1 MPLTTSGKVSVS
13 NIQIIDHQIIITG
26 VNLNSVVNFQV
37 KDGSTLTST
46 QIESKTNTKLVA
58 NTLSNITFA
67 AGKLLDF
74 VLSDASAASTFVVN
88 FSLCDAVFNGR
99 GFDCSITAQEGDVL
113 TFNSSNHKWEPRALN
128 LSGLQYR
135 GTWDATDV
143 AGFPSGA
150 VGGDYYIVNVE
161 TTGGGTHYNIGDWI
175 VYSTALGTFEH
186 VRNSVSKQ
194 EGDYSL
200 TQLSDVDLS
209 SPAPTNGMV
218 LKYNSA
224 TSTWIPGTVTAG
236 GSGTVT
242 TVSVTP
248 PLIVATATTT
258 PALSISQAST
268 STNGYLSSADWNTF
282 NTKEAALPTGGTA
295 AQYLRGDKTLATLN
309 TSVVPESGALYFT
322 EARARATLITGFDNT
337 LVGAIAA
344 GDSIVQAFGK
354 TQNQINTLSGGGSNY
369 LVKNSTDTLSG
380 AVTLT
385 GTVDATSLGDI
396 KVNGTPF
403 GLTSAVSQSYVN
415 TAVATKLDKTAGGTV
430 AGSVSLDTD
439 LKMKGSTSANYITVR
454 AHATSGAYNFVL
466 PSSGGTNGYVL
477 STDGA
482 GNTSWIAAGGG
493 GGAVSSVNTQTGAV
507 VLTTDNIAQGST
519 NLYYTNANAL
529 GTTITAPTLTNS
541 TIATSD
547 TIQVAF
553 GKLQAQLNNVVSQT
567 LTGLAAG
574 SNTVIA
580 AGDTLLVALAN
591 LQAQIT
597 NQGTSKADKTNGA
610 QAITASSLTATTV
623 TATNLS
629 VANPPLVGADAA
641 NKTYV
646 DNSVTALGVWNKGA
660 SSSLNYTAGSVGV
673 GTSTPGQ
680 QLSVADTFSIT
691 NASGTQYLLMGNQ
704 NSTGANHPAIIRS
717 SNGTVEMGSGTSW
730 TGTGGT
736 FTSKFYMKDNGDVGL
751 GYTPWNDFGVYR
763 ANSEAVADIIS
774 DNTSTN
780 TARYPAIRVLNYAGS
795 PSTGNAGNP
804 SFSLINMRGNTS
816 VSAPLRSGETIG
828 AFSFNGSADTAGNYN
843 EGAAIWANATE
854 LFSSTAAGTN
864 LTFYTAGNG
873 TKIAVQR
880 MIVDQNGNVGIGSTT
895 TPAAK
900 LDVAGEVKFG
910 NTSSTCNAANE
921 GQQRYNSG
929 TKVMEFCNAT
939 AWTAF
944 GSGGGGGSGG
954 LTGCPASYT
963 LVAASNTH
971 GTNSFCINTT
981 IKADAVLPTQMS
993 ACMTEGAELCKNRQ
1007 LSAAMDSLPAA
1018 TLAEWTNVWTGD
1030 IVFGAVHNIVDV
1042 STAAMM
1048 VYEAKSGWRQI
1059 GQKGPPMIYG
1069 NFTPNIP
1076 ASSPFGG
1083 FCCKQ

>member
-1 MPLTTSGKVSVS
+1 MRTLNLYLLIFCLSLWSCKSSVDVKMPLTTSGKISVS
-13 NIQIIDHQIIITG
+13 NIQVIDHQIIITG
-26 VNLNSVVNFQV
+26 VNLNSVEKFQL

-46 QIESKTNTKLVA
+46 QIESKTNTRLVA
-58 NTLSNITFA
+58 NTLSSVTFA

-74 VLSDASAASTFVVN
+74 ILSDANAASTFAVN
-88 FSLCDAVFNGR
+88 FSLCDAVISGR
-99 GFDCSITAQEGDVL
+99 GFDCALSAQDGDVL
-113 TFNSSNHKWEPRALN
+113 TFNSTTHKWEPRTLN

-135 GTWDATDV
+135 GTWDANDV

-150 VGGDYYIVNVE
+150 VGGDYYIVSVE

-175 VYSTALGTFEH
+175 VYSTTLGTFEH

-200 TQLSDVDLS
+200 TQLADVDLS

-224 TSTWIPGTVTAG
+224 TSTWIPGTITAS
-236 GSGTVT
+236 SGTVT

-268 STNGYLSSADWNTF
+268 TTNGYLSSADWNTF
-282 NTKEAALPTGGTA
+282 NSKQAPLPAGGTT

-322 EARARATLITGFDNT
+322 EARTRATPITGFDNT

-344 GDSIVQAFGK
+344 GDTIVQAFGK
-354 TQNQINTLSGGGSNY
+354 TQSQINTLSGGGSNY
-369 LVKNSTDTLSG
+369 LIKNSTDTLSG

-403 GLTSAVSQSYVN
+403 GLSSAVSQSYVN
-415 TAVATKLDKTAGGTV
+415 TAVGTKLDKTAGGTV
-430 AGSVSLDTD
+430 AASVSFDTD
-439 LKMKGSTSANYITVR
+439 LKLKGLTSSNYATLK
-454 AHATSGAYNFVL
+454 AHATSATYNFVL

-507 VLTTDNIAQGST
+507 VLTTDNISQGST

-541 TIATSD
+541 AIATSD
-547 TIQVAF
+547 TIQIAL
-553 GKLQAQLNNVVSQT
+553 GKLQAQFNNVVSKT

-597 NQGTSKADKTNGA
+597 SQATSKADVTNGS

-623 TATNLS
+623 TATNLT
-629 VANPPLVGADAA
+629 VANAPLAATDAV
-641 NKTYV
+641 NKSYV
-646 DNSVTALGVWNKGA
+646 DGLSGGDFKADGTVAMTGKFRAIQGAWNNPSISFA
-660 SSSLNYTAGSVGV
+660 SSTTTGLFDGGGYIGFSGGGSLLGSWSSSALTMNGTYSPYMRNVAGTTAATPGYAFGGSTTTGMFFISPSSIGFSNAGV
-673 GTSTPGQ
+673 ESVRVTSTG
-680 QLSVADTFSIT
+680 
-691 NASGTQYLLMGNQ
+691 
-704 NSTGANHPAIIRS
+704 
-717 SNGTVEMGSGTSW
+717 
-730 TGTGGT
+730 
-736 FTSKFYMKDNGDVGL
+736 
-751 GYTPWNDFGVYR
+751 
-763 ANSEAVADIIS
+763 
-774 DNTSTN
+774 
-780 TARYPAIRVLNYAGS
+780 
-795 PSTGNAGNP
+795 
-804 SFSLINMRGNTS
+804 
-816 VSAPLRSGETIG
+816 
-828 AFSFNGSADTAGNYN
+828 
-843 EGAAIWANATE
+843 
-854 LFSSTAAGTN
+854 
-864 LTFYTAGNG
+864 
-873 TKIAVQR
+873 
-880 MIVDQNGNVGIGSTT
+880 VGIGVT

-900 LDVAGEVKFG
+900 LDVAGEIKFG

-944 GSGGGGGSGG
+944 GSGGGGSGG
-954 LTGCPASYT
+954 LTGCPAGYT
-963 LVAASNTH
+963 IIAASNTH

-981 IKADAVLPTQMS
+981 IKADAELPAQMS
-993 ACMTEGAELCKNRQ
+993 ACMTESAELCKNRQ
-1007 LSAAMDSLPAA
+1007 LSAAMDALPAA

-1030 IVFGAVHNIVDV
+1030 IVFGAVRNIVDV
-1042 STAAMM
+1042 STTGRM
-1048 VYEAKSGWRQI
+1048 VYEAHSGWRQI

-1069 NFTPNIP
+1069 NYTPNIP